1 MDTIN
6 KWLFGAGIALALLA
20 GLGTYAAV
28 TGAQGLGRA
37 TTRVVVA
44 RNEIPERTLFT
55 GANVGALLG
64 TAEVPSDLVPQGA
77 LAQAS
82 EAVGKVTTTRLAANE
97 VVRGG
102 PDRLAS
108 NEGTTARP
116 AAAIPRDK
124 VALAMGAT
132 DTISVAGAVQP
143 GDRVDVLAT
152 MVRPNAEAITQ
163 SIFQDVQVFAV
174 GRWQSD
180 AQQRAAAANAPST
193 VTLLLDYQ
201 QALVLE
207 NLQQTG
213 ARVSL
218 ALRRLDQTGD
228 VPTEP
233 VTPDSIAAHWMRLN
247 GNVIAR

>member
-1 MDTIN
+1 MN
-6 KWLFGAGIALALLA
+6 KWLFSAGIALALLA

-28 TGAQGLGRA
+28 TSAQALSRA
-37 TTRVVVA
+37 TTTVVVA
-44 RNEIPERTLFT
+44 RQEIAERTLFT
-55 GANVGALLG
+55 GANVGTLLG
-64 TAEVPSDLVPQGA
+64 TADLPTDLVPQGA
-77 LAQAS
+77 LTQPTES
-82 EAVGKVTTTRLAANE
+82 VGKVTTTRLAPGE

-108 NEGTTARP
+108 AEGTTARP

-124 VALAMGAT
+124 VALALSAT
-132 DTISVAGAVQP
+132 DAISVAGAVQP

-152 MVRPNAEAITQ
+152 LVRPNAEAITQ
-163 SIFQDVQVFAV
+163 AIFQDVRVFAV

-180 AQQRAAAANAPST
+180 GQQRASANTPSPT

-218 ALRRLDQTGD
+218 ALRRLDQSGA

-233 VTPDSIAAHWMRLN
+233 VSPDAIAAQWMRV
-247 GNVIAR
+247 GGSPAGR

>member
-1 MDTIN
+1 MDTVN
-6 KWLFGAGIALALLA
+6 KWLFGVGIALALLA

-28 TGAQGLGRA
+28 TGAQGIGRA
-37 TTRVVVA
+37 TTAVVVA
-44 RNEIPERTLFT
+44 RKEIPERTLFT

-64 TAEVPSDLVPQGA
+64 TAQVPSDLVPEGA
-77 LAQAS
+77 LLQVS
-82 EAVGKVTTTRLAANE
+82 EAVGKVTTSRLAANE

-108 NEGTTARP
+108 SEGTTARP

-124 VALAMGAT
+124 VALAMPAT

-152 MVRPNAEAITQ
+152 LARPNTEPVTQ

-180 AQQRAAAANAPST
+180 GQPRAAGNPAST

-218 ALRRLDQTGD
+218 ALRRLDQTGA

-233 VTPDSIAAHWMRLN
+233 VTPDSVAAQWMRL
-247 GNVIAR
+247 GGAVSAR

>member
-6 KWLFGAGIALALLA
+6 KWLFGVGIALALLA

-28 TGAQGLGRA
+28 TSAQGIGRA
-37 TTRVVVA
+37 TTAVVVA
-44 RNEIPERTLFT
+44 RKEIPERTLFT
-55 GANVGALLG
+55 AANVGGLLGIAQVPTELVPEGALL
-64 TAEVPSDLVPQGA
+64 
-77 LAQAS
+77 QAT
-82 EAVGKVTTTRLAANE
+82 EAVGKVTTSRLAANE

-102 PDRLAS
+102 PERLAT

-124 VALAMGAT
+124 VALALPAT
-132 DTISVAGAVQP
+132 ETISVAGAVQP

-152 MVRPNAEAITQ
+152 VARPNTEPVTQ

-180 AQQRAAAANAPST
+180 AQPRAAAQNPAST

-218 ALRRLDQTGD
+218 ALRRIDQTGA

-233 VTPDSIAAHWMRLN
+233 VTPDAVAGQWMRL
-247 GNVIAR
+247 GGTTSVR

>member
-6 KWLFGAGIALALLA
+6 KWLFGVGIALALLA

-28 TGAQGLGRA
+28 TGAQGIGRA
-37 TTRVVVA
+37 TTAVVVA
-44 RNEIPERTLFT
+44 RKEIPERTLFT
-55 GANVGALLG
+55 GGNVGALLS
-64 TAEVPSDLVPQGA
+64 TAQVPTDLVPEGA
-77 LAQAS
+77 LLQAN

-108 NEGTTARP
+108 SEGTTARP

-124 VALAMGAT
+124 VALAMPAT

-152 MVRPNAEAITQ
+152 LARPNSEAVTQ

-180 AQQRAAAANAPST
+180 GQPRPAAANPAST

-218 ALRRLDQTGD
+218 ALRRLDQTGA

-233 VTPDSIAAHWMRLN
+233 VTPDSVAAQWMRLG
-247 GNVIAR
+247 GNVSAR